1 MQHQKSE
8 KYCQIYSNLETFKYS
23 PEKNFGA
30 YFHLPEIYKVSINRT
45 LINVNLYLSNL
56 LLLVCIKVLEETKNK
71 KTKAQKNC
79 PLCKSQKK
87 IIIISYI
94 KDLFQDRLISC
105 FALLP
110 ITLIETIRMIL
121 KYYKNC

>member
-1 MQHQKSE
+1 MLSRVLFHIAHNAGTGTFAENNATSE
-8 KYCQIYSNLETFKYS
+8 KCQIYSNLETFKYS

-79 PLCKSQKK
+79 PLCKKSKK
-87 IIIISYI
+87 DHHNFIYKRFIS
-94 KDLFQDRLISC
+94 R
-105 FALLP
+105 
-110 ITLIETIRMIL
+110 
-121 KYYKNC
+121 